1 MLTAKHHTN
10 WAQKYRPQQLE
21 DMVLPPA
28 IMEKLISLRDR
39 QTGLHLL
46 LYGSA
51 GTGKTTAAKLINPDG
66 NYFLN
71 CSLDN
76 SHYTVEKIARNITSA
91 MLGDGLRIVI
101 LDEAD
106 YLTDKAQAALRG
118 VIEQCSSDNM
128 FVFTANDKSKLIG
141 PLHSRLH
148 AMNFSHISGNVELM
162 QAMTNR
168 VMDILQNEGV
178 EIDRRI
184 VETVV
189 RECYPDMRRVLMR
202 LQAESLLIH

>member
-1 MLTAKHHTN
+1 MLVAKQHTN

-21 DMVLPPA
+21 DMVLPSA
-28 IMEKLISLRDR
+28 VMKKLTSIRDNY
-39 QTGLHLL
+39 TGLHLL
-46 LYGSA
+46 LHGSA

-66 NYFLN
+66 NYYLN

-76 SHYTVEKIARNITSA
+76 SLHTVETIARNCTSR
-91 MLGDGLRIVI
+91 MIYDGLRIVI

-118 VIEQCSSDNM
+118 VIENCSSENL
-128 FVFTANDKSKLIG
+128 FVFTANDPSKLIG

-148 AMNFSHISGNVELM
+148 AINFSHISGNADLIKSMVD
-162 QAMTNR
+162 R
-168 VMDILQNEGV
+168 VINIHKNEGV
-178 EIDRRI
+178 EANRTI

-189 RECYPDMRRVLMR
+189 RECYPDMRKVLMR
-202 LQAESLLIH
+202 LQAESLLIN

>member
-1 MLTAKHHTN
+1 MLTVNHHTN

-28 IMEKLISLRDR
+28 IMDKLATLRDN

-46 LYGSA
+46 LHGSA
-51 GTGKTTAAKLINPDG
+51 GTGKTTAAKLINPEG
-66 NYFLN
+66 NYLLN

-76 SHYTVEKIARNITSA
+76 GHNTVEKISKSITCA

-128 FVFTANDKSKLIG
+128 FVFTANDKSKLIV

-148 AMNFSHISGNVELM
+148 AINFSHMNGNVELM
-162 QAMTNR
+162 QNMVSR
-168 VMDILQNEGV
+168 VMNILKNEDV
-178 EIDRRI
+178 EIDRMV

-189 RECYPDMRRVLMR
+189 RECYPDMRSVLTR
-202 LQAESLLIH
+202 LQAESLLVH